1 MADVATIQASL
12 TGLSANV
19 DSLIALV
26 VSLKA
31 DIETL
36 KNAGGATPDQLAAL
50 QTQVDGIAGKAQA
63 ALA

>member
-1 MADVATIQASL
+1 M
-12 TGLSANV
+12 